1 MFVRFR
7 KAKDGG
13 VYARLVQSIREDNK
27 IRQKTVM
34 YLGKF
39 YPGGWTFNFIAPVN
53 CPETQ
58 RFVHNQGQLKK
69 TKLALGRK
77 PYRFRVLRDLIE
89 KLDGKGFED
98 WQTFKY
104 GELFGRLP
112 ERDSDGCLYD
122 HERERLCEAM
132 PEVTLRYAYD

>member
-13 VYARLVQSIREDNK
+13 VYARLVQSIRDGNK
-27 IRQKTVM
+27 IRQKTVI

-39 YPGGWTFNFIAPVN
+39 YPGGWTFNFMAPMN
-53 CPETQ
+53 CAETQ
-58 RFVHNQGQLKK
+58 RFVHNQEQLKK
-69 TKLALGRK
+69 TRLALGRK
-77 PYRFRVLRDLIE
+77 PYRFKILRELLE

-98 WQTFKY
+98 WQMFKY

-112 ERDSDGCLYD
+112 ERDSEGRLFAN
-122 HERERLCEAM
+122 ERERLHEAI
-132 PEVTLRYAYD
+132 PEVILRIA